1 MKHIRG
7 ISLFHTLQFYFVSLR
22 RIFNRL
28 PFSDRPSIFQF
39 YFLRFP
45 MNLDRIEGNMSDEG
59 GIIGQSPSPGEPST
73 IISFDIGIKNMC
85 YCILQPEPFT
95 IIDWNILNLLED
107 PETFQ
112 QTVIPLCS
120 TEIRSTPH
128 INGLLH
134 YCTKKAKY
142 FKQGSSVL
150 YYCQKHAK
158 TSNYFLPSKQFT
170 KGFLNKMKK
179 PDLITYCHS
188 KLLFVDSIS
197 KEPLDMLSKPDLVKS
212 ALYYLKNNSLVSISE
227 KNPKIKVSG
236 NTDLVEIGWNM
247 KKHLDKI
254 PDSTLKNI
262 KYVIIENQISPI
274 ANRMKT
280 IQGMLAQYFMMR
292 CGSGVRIEFVSSKN
306 KLRDSPKRSEGKSR
320 DSPKRSEGE
329 DQFSGIHRSEA
340 KEKENYYLEENE
352 EKKTEISP
360 MITEKQ
366 KYKQN
371 KNDAIAY
378 CSDILDKNENLKKEW
393 GWTMKM
399 VKKDDYA
406 DCFLQGYW
414 YMNQFSGTK
423 CR

>member
-1 MKHIRG
+1 MNDINSFGGGSAEAKNEFFGMEYRQVSVEQSKEIVG
-7 ISLFHTLQFYFVSLR
+7 KLNLPSL
-22 RIFNRL
+22 
-28 PFSDRPSIFQF
+28 P
-39 YFLRFP
+39 
-45 MNLDRIEGNMSDEG
+45 
-59 GIIGQSPSPGEPST
+59 PGEPST

-85 YCILQPEPFT
+85 YCILQPQPFT
-95 IIDWNILNLLED
+95 IIDWNILNLMED

-120 TEIRSTPH
+120 TAIRSNFPTNSYGRSQKNSFSSVRSVDEKMNEIKGNNNSH
-128 INGLLH
+128 MNLH
-134 YCTKKAKY
+134 SQSCTKKAKY
-142 FKQGSSVL
+142 FKQGSSDTTL

-158 TSNYFLPSKQFT
+158 MSNYFLPSKQFT

-227 KNPKIKVSG
+227 KDPKLPQKKVSG

-254 PDSTLKNI
+254 PESTLKNI

-292 CGSGVRIEFVSSKN
+292 CGSRISIEFVSSKN
-306 KLRDSPKRSEGKSR
+306 KLKIWKNNGCSNDRRRTTEGSSHK
-320 DSPKRSEGE
+320 
-329 DQFSGIHRSEA
+329 
-340 KEKENYYLEENE
+340 NYYLQENE
-352 EKKTEISP
+352 EKKPEISP

-378 CSDILDKNENLKKEW
+378 CNDILDKNENLKKEW

-414 YMNQFSGTK
+414 FMNELPH
-423 CR
+423 